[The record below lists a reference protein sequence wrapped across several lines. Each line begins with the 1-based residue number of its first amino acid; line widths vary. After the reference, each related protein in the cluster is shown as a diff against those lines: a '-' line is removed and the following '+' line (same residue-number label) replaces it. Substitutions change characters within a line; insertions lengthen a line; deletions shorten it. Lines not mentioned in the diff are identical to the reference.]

1 MATERPDG
9 DVKALWQRQ
18 EQQALAVTITGVR
31 RRAEE
36 IEAKARRR
44 RLVFWVSIVNN
55 VAICAALAWLMPHTR
70 PFVAVFFLAV
80 SFAQIQALTRSS
92 RTMVPA
98 DAGLMTS
105 VAFLRASLERD
116 REFSARAWLWF
127 LLPVGLAE
135 LSLTAGMLVTGVPAV
150 RAVLPLGAGVVALFC
165 YAFLRSA
172 ERARRLRIEIDVL
185 RDAPGG
191 EVL

>member
-1 MATERPDG
+1 MVTESPDG

-18 EQQALAVTITGVR
+18 EEQAPQLTATGVR

-55 VAICAALAWLMPHTR
+55 VAICAALAWVMPQTR

-80 SFAQIQALTRSS
+80 SLAQIQALTRGS
-92 RTMVPA
+92 RTMAPA
-98 DAGLMTS
+98 DAGLMTC
-105 VAFLRASLERD
+105 VAFLRASLERE

-127 LLPVGLAE
+127 LVPAGIGE
-135 LSLTAGMLVTGVPAV
+135 LSLIAGMLATGVPAV
-150 RAVLPLGAGVVALFC
+150 RAVLPLGAGIVALFLFV
-165 YAFLRSA
+165 FLRSA
-172 ERARRLRIEIDVL
+172 DRARRLRIEIDVL
-185 RDAPGG
+185 RDARGG
-191 EVL
+191 EAL